1 MNKERKMSKS
11 YLLAIGL
18 LLAISGYTQAQVI
31 SSDFQKNC
39 AQEQVQE
46 QEQEHKDIKKKVLTE
61 EDFKPYCSC
70 LAQYISRSANNK
82 QINELVMNPKA
93 KPEWLKAIELKAMKT
108 CIADPKMS
116 T

>member
-1 MNKERKMSKS
+1 MLKLQFLIISF
-11 YLLAIGL
+11 LVV
-18 LLAISGYTQAQVI
+18 ISGYAQAQAI

-46 QEQEHKDIKKKVLTE
+46 HKDIKKKSLTE

-70 LAQYISRSANNK
+70 LAEYISKNASNR
-82 QINELVMNPKA
+82 QVNELLMNAKA
-93 KPEWLKAIELKAMKT
+93 KPDWLKAIELKAMKS
-108 CIADPKMS
+108 CLAADSKMS